1 MDETTS
7 ARPSPPKDQAKGEPH
22 PNPIGLP
29 LVPAPHPPSGR
40 LDHSPVCLSPEISLD
55 VDADRDGVI
64 EKNNPK
70 KVPSSQG
77 RLPGGLPGQS
87 PRLGPE
93 IGQGPPSKHRQLSVE
108 EEEPEAQDRFSDPQH
123 P

>member
-1 MDETTS
+1 M
-7 ARPSPPKDQAKGEPH
+7 
-22 PNPIGLP
+22 
-29 LVPAPHPPSGR
+29 
-40 LDHSPVCLSPEISLD
+40 CLSPEISLD